1 MKGGIM
7 ELYIDGKEA
16 ATGKT
21 KGLFTL
27 PLRDEGIRVGNDF
40 RNSGIKKSGN
50 YPDSSRNIGK
60 VSDARLETLLV
71 ESEKPALGRADQVV
85 VLKTIQHEM
94 KFDQQKLTVKAGT
107 IVEIVLTN
115 TDFMQHNFLLLS
127 PGSMK
132 RVGEAADKL
141 AQTPEGAS
149 VQYIPSVP
157 GILYYTPLVNP
168 DASYSLKFRVP
179 EIPGEYPYIC
189 SYPGHWRIMNG
200 IMTVLK

>member
-1 MKGGIM
+1 
-7 ELYIDGKEA
+7 
-16 ATGKT
+16 
-21 KGLFTL
+21 
-27 PLRDEGIRVGNDF
+27 
-40 RNSGIKKSGN
+40 
-50 YPDSSRNIGK
+50 
-60 VSDARLETLLV
+60 
-71 ESEKPALGRADQVV
+71 
-85 VLKTIQHEM
+85 M

-179 EIPGEYPYIC
+179 DIPGEYPYIC

-200 IMTVLK
+200 IMTVVK